1 MNYRS
6 LRIHD
11 NVDYLLNV
19 RAVDLAVL
27 VYVAL
32 LGSRAATDL
41 NLHCGNIGVLAVIL
55 GSIDAYGVCSS
66 LSSIMYRTVD
76 GELCYGIIYFGQPVT
91 LICQYSVF
99 AIVYAQQELTEICI
113 REVRRVD
120 GYISPSAAD
129 RQQGKQY
136 GCR

>member
-32 LGSRAATDL
+32 LSSRAATDL

-55 GSIDAYGVCSS
+55 GSIDADGVCSS

-91 LICQYSVF
+91 LMLLSQSNFFNFVF
-99 AIVYAQQELTEICI
+99 FDTLS
-113 REVRRVD
+113 EVSWFSSQFRLSNAVFFD
-120 GYISPSAAD
+120 TSSEVSLF
-129 RQQGKQY
+129 Q
-136 GCR
+136 

>member
-91 LICQYSVF
+91 LMLLSQSNFFNFVF
-99 AIVYAQQELTEICI
+99 FDTLS
-113 REVRRVD
+113 EVSWFSSQFRLSNAVFFD
-120 GYISPSAAD
+120 TSSEVSLF
-129 RQQGKQY
+129 Q
-136 GCR
+136 

>member
-19 RAVDLAVL
+19 RAVDLAV
-27 VYVAL
+27 VVHVGL

-41 NLHCGNIGVLAVIL
+41 NLHYGNIGVLAVIL
-55 GSIDAYGVCSS
+55 GSIDADGVCSS

-91 LICQYSVF
+91 LMLLSQSNFFNFVF
-99 AIVYAQQELTEICI
+99 FDTLS
-113 REVRRVD
+113 EVSWFSSQFRLSNAVFFD
-120 GYISPSAAD
+120 TSSEVSLF
-129 RQQGKQY
+129 Q
-136 GCR
+136 

>member
-19 RAVDLAVL
+19 RAIDLAV
-27 VYVAL
+27 VVHVGL

-55 GSIDAYGVCSS
+55 GRA
-66 LSSIMYRTVD
+66 
-76 GELCYGIIYFGQPVT
+76 GEGP
-91 LICQYSVF
+91 
-99 AIVYAQQELTEICI
+99 I
-113 REVRRVD
+113 RQGTCRSE
-120 GYISPSAAD
+120 YISRYTSRPACQPRRHRSRRRLFPIAAVG
-129 RQQGKQY
+129 QLPAS
-136 GCR
+136 GCRKARSRP

>member
-19 RAVDLAVL
+19 RAVDLAV
-27 VYVAL
+27 VVHVGL

-91 LICQYSVF
+91 LMLLSQSNFFNFVF
-99 AIVYAQQELTEICI
+99 FDTLS
-113 REVRRVD
+113 EVSWFSSQFRLSNAVFFD
-120 GYISPSAAD
+120 TSSEVSLF
-129 RQQGKQY
+129 Q
-136 GCR
+136 

>member
-19 RAVDLAVL
+19 RAVDLAV
-27 VYVAL
+27 VVHVGL

-55 GSIDAYGVCSS
+55 GSIDADGVCSS

-76 GELCYGIIYFGQPVT
+76 GGLCLGN
-91 LICQYSVF
+91 CQCLHAF
-99 AIVYAQQELTEICI
+99 FLWIA
-113 REVRRVD
+113 
-120 GYISPSAAD
+120 
-129 RQQGKQY
+129 
-136 GCR
+136 

>member
-27 VYVAL
+27 VHVGL
-32 LGSRAATDL
+32 LSSRAATDL

-55 GSIDAYGVCSS
+55 GSIDADGVCSS

-91 LICQYSVF
+91 LMLLSQSNFFNFVF
-99 AIVYAQQELTEICI
+99 FDTLS
-113 REVRRVD
+113 EVSWFS
-120 GYISPSAAD
+120 SPFRLSNAVFFD
-129 RQQGKQY
+129 TSSEVSLFQ
-136 GCR
+136 

>member
-19 RAVDLAVL
+19 RAVDLTVL

-32 LGSRAATDL
+32 LSSRAATDL

-55 GSIDAYGVCSS
+55 GSIDADGVCSS

-91 LICQYSVF
+91 LMLLSQSNFFNFVF
-99 AIVYAQQELTEICI
+99 FDTLS
-113 REVRRVD
+113 EVSWFSSQFRLSNAVFFD
-120 GYISPSAAD
+120 TSSEVSLF
-129 RQQGKQY
+129 Q
-136 GCR
+136 

>member
-32 LGSRAATDL
+32 LSSRAATDL
-41 NLHCGNIGVLAVIL
+41 NLHYGNIGVLAVIL
-55 GSIDAYGVCSS
+55 GRA
-66 LSSIMYRTVD
+66 
-76 GELCYGIIYFGQPVT
+76 GEGPTRPGT
-91 LICQYSVF
+91 
-99 AIVYAQQELTEICI
+99 
-113 REVRRVD
+113 
-120 GYISPSAAD
+120 
-129 RQQGKQY
+129 
-136 GCR
+136 CR